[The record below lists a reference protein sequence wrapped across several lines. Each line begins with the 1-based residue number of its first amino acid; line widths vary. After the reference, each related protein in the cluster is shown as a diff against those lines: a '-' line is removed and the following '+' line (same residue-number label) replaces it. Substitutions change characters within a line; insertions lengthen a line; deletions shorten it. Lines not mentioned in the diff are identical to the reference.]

1 MKFKTETSLSNH
13 SPSKRSPS
21 GDSFSFPSTPN
32 QEDSD
37 FEFGSLTPNSP
48 SCTTSP
54 ADQIFFN
61 GRLQPHSFPLNH
73 VTTSRTSSKDSL
85 LSSRSN
91 STNSSCSSARTSSS
105 DSSERKLF
113 HNRSKLSSRSV
124 SRPVQQSHGCS
135 QRRQYITPVPVALNR
150 DASKRRK
157 QKRAKR
163 EAKKKMKKRV
173 SLRFVRRILGW
184 FFIACRQCHA
194 MEPSKA
200 QNKGINNSCITD
212 A

>member
-21 GDSFSFPSTPN
+21 GDSSSFPSTPN
-32 QEDSD
+32 QEDSN

-61 GRLQPHSFPLNH
+61 GRLQPHSFPLNL
-73 VTTSRTSSKDSL
+73 VTTSQTSNISTKDSL
-85 LSSRSN
+85 ISSRSN
-91 STNSSCSSARTSSS
+91 STNNSCSSARTSSS

-124 SRPVQQSHGCS
+124 SPLIQQSYGCS
-135 QRRQYITPVPVALNR
+135 QRWQYITHVPVALNR

-157 QKRAKR
+157 RKR
-163 EAKKKMKKRV
+163 AKKKMKKRV
-173 SLRFVRRILGW
+173 SLQFVRRILGW
-184 FFIACRQCHA
+184 FFIACRQWHA

-200 QNKGINNSCITD
+200 KNKGLNRKQSN
-212 A
+212 

>member
-1 MKFKTETSLSNH
+1 MKLNTQ
-13 SPSKRSPS
+13 PSQTDDSSSKNRTTN
-21 GDSFSFPSTPN
+21 DSFSFPSTPN

-37 FEFGSLTPNSP
+37 FEFGSLTPDSP

-54 ADQIFFN
+54 ADQLFFN

-73 VTTSRTSSKDSL
+73 VTTTSIGSKDSL

-105 DSSERKLF
+105 DTSERKLF
-113 HNRSKLSSRSV
+113 HNRVKLSSRSFA
-124 SRPVQQSHGCS
+124 RPVQQSYGCS
-135 QRRQYITPVPVALNR
+135 QRWQYIMPVPAGLNR

-157 QKRAKR
+157 QKQAKR
-163 EAKKKMKKRV
+163 KEKKKMKKRV
-173 SLRFVRRILGW
+173 SLQFVRRIFRW

-194 MEPSKA
+194 MEPSKVR
-200 QNKGINNSCITD
+200 NKG
-212 A
+212 

>member
-1 MKFKTETSLSNH
+1 MKLKTQPSQTDH
-13 SPSKRSPS
+13 SSSKKRTTN
-21 GDSFSFPSTPN
+21 DSFSFPNTPK
-32 QEDSD
+32 EEESD
-37 FEFGSLTPNSP
+37 FEFGSLTPDSP

-54 ADQIFFN
+54 ADQLFFN

-73 VTTSRTSSKDSL
+73 VTTTSRTTSIGSKDSF

-105 DSSERKLF
+105 DTSERKLF
-113 HNRSKLSSRSV
+113 HNRVKLSSRSV
-124 SRPVQQSHGCS
+124 ARPVQQSYGCS
-135 QRRQYITPVPVALNR
+135 QRWQYIMPVPAGLNR

-163 EAKKKMKKRV
+163 EKKKRKKRV
-173 SLRFVRRILGW
+173 SLQFVRRIFRW

-200 QNKGINNSCITD
+200 RNKGINTT
-212 A
+212 